1 MNPTPENWQ
10 RVTAAFELAIELP
23 VEQRSAFLQALTQSE
38 PSIGREVAS
47 LVSFHETDTEDF
59 LEQPVAPRM
68 VEALLAPE
76 PNTFSKGHVVGDF
89 TIHSLLGEGSFA
101 KVYLAEQR
109 SLGRKV
115 AVKISLSTG
124 AEAQTMAHLQHE
136 GIVSVYSVSTD
147 SNLGLHLICMQ
158 FVPGATLDAVLRD
171 CVRSAK
177 KISGTALLDAVA
189 RLSATPV
196 PFDPTALK
204 DRQMLSEL
212 GSADTV
218 AWIGVRLADALAYA
232 HQKGILHLDIK
243 PGNILINPYGKPLLT
258 DFNVSIVNEG
268 QAQDTKLLG
277 GTLNYMS
284 PEQLHCFE
292 NGGTSATGIDERS
305 DIYSLGIVLKEM
317 ASVGELR
324 VVPELRSVLDRAT
337 ASRPEDRF
345 PSAQAFSQALS
356 GFLEQK
362 AIAAALPTPTRLIRF
377 SEKSPMWT
385 VGVMVLL
392 PQFIAGMVNIA
403 YNYSRIVMRLSVEQ
417 QAFFKT
423 LCMYWNP
430 LIYTVGTSILVLGQ
444 LELHR
449 FVVDPTRA
457 ANAVELARMRKRII
471 QYPLLVAVVT
481 SFCWG
486 VAAFFFPV
494 MLDTF
499 RGPVENW
506 VYVHFFVSFLISA
519 LIALTYS
526 FLFAQYILIR
536 VVYPRAWR
544 GCHDIMVQSRR
555 ELAPI
560 RGRMRFFHSLAGF
573 IPLISA
579 LTLLFLEPPGA
590 AAESSIYRAL
600 LCALIING
608 MVGFLFSLR
617 ASEQLERTLHA
628 LTGSER

>member
-1 MNPTPENWQ
+1 MHPTPENWQ
-10 RVTAAFELAIELP
+10 RVTAAFEQAIDLP
-23 VEQRSAFLQALTQSE
+23 AEERGAFLRALTESE
-38 PSIGREVAS
+38 PSIGKEVAS
-47 LVSFHETDTEDF
+47 LVSFHEIDAEDF
-59 LEQPVAPRM
+59 LERPVAPRM
-68 VEALLAPE
+68 VEALLGPE
-76 PNTFSKGHVVGDF
+76 PNTFNKGHVVGDF
-89 TIHSLLGEGSFA
+89 AIHSLLGEGSFA

-124 AEAQTMAHLQHE
+124 TEAQTMAHLQHE
-136 GIVSVYSVSTD
+136 GIVAVYSVSTD
-147 SNLGLHLICMQ
+147 ANLGLHLICMQ

-177 KISGTALLDAVA
+177 KVSGGALLDSVA
-189 RLSATPV
+189 RLSTTAV
-196 PFDPTALK
+196 AFDPTALK
-204 DRQMLSEL
+204 DRHVLSEL
-212 GSADTV
+212 SSADAV
-218 AWIGVRLADALAYA
+218 AWIGVRLAEALSYA
-232 HQKGILHLDIK
+232 HDKGVLHLDIK

-258 DFNVSIVNEG
+258 DFNVSIVHEG

-284 PEQLHCFE
+284 PEQLRCFE
-292 NGGTSATGIDERS
+292 NGGDSALGIDERS

-317 ASVGELR
+317 GSIGELR
-324 VVPELRSVLDRAT
+324 VVPELRSVLDKAT
-337 ASRPEDRF
+337 ATNPEHRF
-345 PSAQAFSQALS
+345 QSAQEFSQALS

-362 AIAAALPTPTRLIRF
+362 AIAAALPQPTRLIRF
-377 SEKSPMWT
+377 SEKSPMWA

-403 YNYSRIVMRLSVEQ
+403 YNFSRIVMRLSVEQ
-417 QAFFKT
+417 QEFFKT

-430 LIYTVGTSILVLGQ
+430 LIYSVGTTILVLGQ
-444 LELHR
+444 LEVHR
-449 FVVDPTRA
+449 FVVDPSRA
-457 ANAVELARMRKRII
+457 KTVADLAAMRKRII
-471 QYPLLVAVVT
+471 QYPLLVAAVT
-481 SFCWG
+481 SVCWG

-506 VYVHFFVSFLISA
+506 VYVHFFISFLISA

-544 GCHDIMVQSRR
+544 GCHDIMAQSRR

-579 LTLLFLEPPGA
+579 LALLFLEPAGA
-590 AAESSIYRAL
+590 AAESSVYRAL